1 MRLEGKVSIVTGASS
16 GIGRA
21 IAQAFAREG
30 SKVVVADIKK
40 EPNEGGLDT
49 ASLINR
55 NRGEA
60 IFVQTDV
67 VIADSVEALIEAT
80 VSKYGRLDVMVNNAG
95 INIIKLAID
104 MTEEEFDHIMGVNVK
119 GVFLGAKYA
128 IVQMVRQGGG
138 GSVINTASNFGL
150 VGFPQMAGYCA
161 TKGAVIQ
168 LTKVMAI
175 EYGEYYIRVNALC
188 PGATKTK
195 INEEIRKKKEIT
207 DEWRRMTPLLR
218 PDGEFLGE
226 PQDQANGA
234 IFLASDE
241 SRYMTG
247 ACLIIDGGWNAA

>member
-1 MRLEGKVSIVTGASS
+1 MRLRDKVSVVTGGSS

-21 IAQAFAREG
+21 IAVAYAREA

-49 ASLINR
+49 ASLIQKDG
-55 NRGEA
+55 GEA
-60 IFVQTDV
+60 MFVQTDV
-67 VIADSVEALIEAT
+67 TDGNSVKTLIEAAVAT
-80 VSKYGRLDVMVNNAG
+80 YGRIDTVVNNAG
-95 INIIKLAID
+95 INIIKLAIE
-104 MTEEEFDHIMGVNVK
+104 MTDKEFDRIMAVNVK

-128 IVQMVRQGGG
+128 ILQMIKQGGG

-150 VGFPQMAGYCA
+150 VGNPQMAGYCA

-175 EYGEYYIRVNALC
+175 EYGKYNIRVNALC

-195 INEEIRKKKEIT
+195 LNEAIRKDKEIME
-207 DEWRRMTPLLR
+207 EWRRMTPLVR

-226 PQDQANGA
+226 PEDQANGA
-234 IFLASDE
+234 VFLASDE

>member
-1 MRLEGKVSIVTGASS
+1 MRLKDKVSIVTGASS

-30 SKVVVADIKK
+30 SKVVIADIKK
-40 EPNEGGLDT
+40 EPQEGGPDT
-49 ASLINR
+49 ASLIAKN
-55 NRGEA
+55 GGDS

-67 VIADSVEALIEAT
+67 TSVNSVKALIETT
-80 VSKYGRLDVMVNNAG
+80 VSKYGRLDVIVNNAG
-95 INIIKLAID
+95 INITKPAID
-104 MTEEEFDHIMGVNVK
+104 MTEEEFDRIMAVNVK

-128 IVQMVRQGGG
+128 ILQMIRQGGS

-150 VGFPQMAGYCA
+150 VGSPQMAGYCA

-175 EYGEYYIRVNALC
+175 EYGKHNIRVNVLC

-195 INEEIRKKKEIT
+195 INEAIRQKKEVI
-207 DEWRRMTPLLR
+207 DEWRRMTPLVR

-226 PQDQANGA
+226 PHDQAGGA
-234 IFLASDE
+234 VFLASDE

>member
-1 MRLEGKVSIVTGASS
+1 MRLKNKVAIVTGASS
-16 GIGRA
+16 GIGRS
-21 IAQAFAREG
+21 IAAAFAREG
-30 SKVVVADIKK
+30 SKVVVADIKR

-49 ASLINR
+49 ASLIN
-55 NRGEA
+55 NNSGEA
-60 IFVQTDV
+60 IFLETDV
-67 VIADSVEALIEAT
+67 TSTNSVKALIEAT
-80 VSKYGRLDVMVNNAG
+80 VAKYGHIDVIVNNAG

-104 MTEEEFDHIMGVNVK
+104 MSDEEFDRVMAVNVK

-128 IVQMVRQGGG
+128 TLQMIKQGGG

-150 VGFPQMAGYCA
+150 VGCPKMAAYCA

-168 LTKVMAI
+168 LTRVMAI
-175 EYGEYYIRVNALC
+175 EYGKFAIRVNALC

-195 INEEIRKKKEIT
+195 INEEIRKSKTIME
-207 DEWRRMTPLLR
+207 EWRRMTPLVR

-226 PQDQANGA
+226 PEDQANGA
-234 IFLASDE
+234 VFLASDE